1 MATTLGLDH
10 LVLVVED
17 VERSLA
23 WYGRHAGLGGVRVD
37 EWRRGE
43 APFPSLRVDDTT
55 IIDLVPRTPGEGGTG
70 GGTGGGAGPDRG
82 RLDHICF
89 VVSED
94 DRARL
99 AAELEVVAGPA
110 RRPALRRPRYGRIDL
125 RARPRRAAGRVPLL
139 PGLSAPGPAAGSR
152 RGTPGDRGPRRPDA
166 PCDSC
171 HAGPSW
177 LLR

>member
-99 AAELEVVAGPA
+99 AAELEVVDAGPRFGA
-110 RRPALRRPRYGRIDL
+110 RGMGESIYVRDPDG
-125 RARPRRAAGRVPLL
+125 LL
-139 PGLSAPGPAAGSR
+139 VEFRSYPG
-152 RGTPGDRGPRRPDA
+152 
-166 PCDSC
+166 
-171 HAGPSW
+171 
-177 LLR
+177 